1 MVFRGKVKE
10 GEGGYKLVLDRG
22 ALGSSCRFT
31 RRFGSKCF
39 IRVKVDKS
47 LYYDPNNRLSDFFQ
61 HRFILWGHVFRAC
74 YAKDD
79 NVFLI
84 KVNETML
91 ADGSIAKTEGPSL
104 DDFINWF
111 NPLDKNQKQAS
122 WTFPASR
129 YESSHLPSPC
139 QNGQQGSRWGFQTR
153 YRALKYHLQ
162 RSIMK
167 TIYVRFNFDSSKYL
181 R

>member
-1 MVFRGKVKE
+1 MAFRGKVKGDE
-10 GEGGYKLVLDRG
+10 SGGYKLVLDRG

-31 RRFGSKCF
+31 RRFGSKYF

-61 HRFILWGHVFRAC
+61 HRFVLWGHVFRAC

-91 ADGSIAKTEGPSL
+91 ADGSIAKTQGPSL
-104 DDFINWF
+104 EDFINWF

-122 WTFPASR
+122 FLDIFPTGDMRVLIHPPAHVKMGSKVR
-129 YESSHLPSPC
+129 AGFFKLGTWAANISCRDPS
-139 QNGQQGSRWGFQTR
+139 
-153 YRALKYHLQ
+153 
-162 RSIMK
+162 
-167 TIYVRFNFDSSKYL
+167 
-181 R
+181 